1 MHICALQMFLILDF
15 LCFFNFQIDK
25 DYIISLILNMI
36 VQYGEFINYYLY
48 LLCVSF
54 HVSTAF
60 NDCAQWSDVDNQKI
74 DFSII
79 SMGAMSHT
87 I

>member
-1 MHICALQMFLILDF
+1 MIIL
-15 LCFFNFQIDK
+15 
-25 DYIISLILNMI
+25 
-36 VQYGEFINYYLY
+36 YGEFINYYLY
-48 LLCVSF
+48 LLCVIF
-54 HVSTAF
+54 HFHEETPF
-60 NDCAQWSDVDNQKI
+60 NYCAQWSGVDNQKI